1 MLDYPSEPNLTTGSL
16 SGIGERQRV
25 RTVCDNRRQHSERS
39 EDVMQLSLKMVEGAV
54 N

>member
-25 RTVCDNRRQHSERS
+25 RTEQYVTI
-39 EDVMQLSLKMVEGAV
+39 EGSIQREV
-54 N
+54 